1 MARSD
6 YTHKYVNS
14 ERVALSEAEIDA
26 CVARETAWSN
36 GDAAK
41 SWAALRTKRD
51 QKLAECDL
59 TAVSDTALSD
69 DKKAEWVA
77 YRKKLRDLP
86 ASYNDTSVKGEITW
100 PSEPS

>member
-14 ERVALSEAEIDA
+14 ERVALSEAELDE
-26 CVARETAWSN
+26 CVARETAWSD

-41 SWAALRTKRD
+41 SWVALRNERN
-51 QKLAECDL
+51 QKLTACDWTTLSDSAL
-59 TAVSDTALSD
+59 TD

-77 YRKKLRDLP
+77 YRKELRDLP
-86 ASYNDTSVKGEITW
+86 ASYNDNSVKGTITW

>member
-26 CVARETAWSN
+26 CVARETAWSD

-41 SWAALRTKRD
+41 SWVALRNERN
-51 QKLAECDL
+51 QKLALCDW
-59 TAVSDTALSD
+59 TALPDSALTD

-77 YRKKLRDLP
+77 YRKKLRDFP
-86 ASYNDTSVKGEITW
+86 ATYNNDSVKGTITW